1 MALMPIG
8 RLIGWLAAQHPDR
21 PAPTFEGRTLT
32 RLELEQRTN
41 RLARAYQHYGVG
53 QDDLVTIALPNG
65 IEFYEAALAV

>member
-21 PAPTFEGRTLT
+21 PALTFEGRTLT

-41 RLARAYQHYGVG
+41 PGWPAPTSTTG
-53 QDDLVTIALPNG
+53 
-65 IEFYEAALAV
+65 